1 MTLSASVHPS
11 SMTGFARHEGH
22 FGEVQWV
29 YEARSVNGRS
39 LDVKLRLPSGLETI
53 DRAARDMARA
63 RFQRGQISL
72 TLTLK
77 RPELRGDFTINQAV
91 LSHYLEIGNPLLA
104 QGQATMPSLDGLLAL
119 KGVIEAQTDD
129 SQTEEGLEA
138 ALLTGLEVVL
148 EGLKQSRLT
157 EGQALSAVLTQ
168 HLAAMS
174 LCVTEAEALAA
185 QQVQVIRERFE
196 RRLAELL
203 PDGTMDE
210 DMQARI
216 LQEAAVLAVKADVRE
231 ELDRLKAHIVSAHQ
245 LLSEPAS
252 QGRKL
257 DFLSQEFMREANTLC
272 SKAAFT
278 ELTQTGLELKSIIDQ
293 FREQIQNVE

>member
-1 MTLSASVHPS
+1 MTDQNTSHPA
-11 SMTGFARHEGH
+11 SMTGFSRIEGNH
-22 FGEVQWV
+22 GDTQWV
-29 YEARSVNGRS
+29 FEGRSVNGRS
-39 LDVKLRLPSGLETI
+39 LDVKLRLPSGFEAVE
-53 DRAARDMARA
+53 RAAKELART
-63 RFQRGQISL
+63 RFQRGQVSL
-72 TLTLK
+72 SLNLK
-77 RPELRGDFTINQAV
+77 RPEIRSDFTVNQTV
-91 LSHYLEIGNPLLA
+91 LNHYLEIGNSLLA

-119 KGVIEAQTDD
+119 KGVIDTQSDETETD
-129 SQTEEGLEA
+129 EGLEA
-138 ALLTGLEVVL
+138 ALLAGLEAAL
-148 EGLKQSRLT
+148 DGLKQSRQD
-157 EGQALSAVLTQ
+157 EGAALFAVLTQ
-168 HLAAMS
+168 HLSAMAV
-174 LCVTEAEALAA
+174 CVSQAEALSG

-203 PDGTMDE
+203 PE
-210 DMQARI
+210 ADMQERI

-231 ELDRLKAHIVSAHQ
+231 ELDRLKVHIVSAHQ
-245 LLSEPAS
+245 LLGQKTS